1 MDEHPVRPADAAA
14 IDAELRLLRLL
25 QEAPESSQRQ
35 LSRALGLSL
44 GKTHYVLHALLEK
57 GLVKARNFRDSDRK
71 LAYAYVLTPLGMRQ
85 KLQLTRDFLS
95 RKEAEYE
102 QLQRTI
108 AALRDEISR
117 GETTNHAHE

>member
-1 MDEHPVRPADAAA
+1 M
-14 IDAELRLLRLL
+14 
-25 QEAPESSQRQ
+25 
-35 LSRALGLSL
+35 
-44 GKTHYVLHALLEK
+44 HALLEK

>member
-1 MDEHPVRPADAAA
+1 MDEHPARPANATA